1 MRLIKT
7 NKSGQLIKKEIKFY
21 GGEFSTLEKIKLGQ
35 IGSPK
40 VIYDY
45 GLEDLDILSRN
56 IEGEVTYINFEI
68 LKNGLIIRANCNQ
81 RQIVLGL
88 KLSETKSIDLIGK
101 RLTTETDDMQIVNK
115 KIQNEGMMRIQTTDS
130 TMIKL
135 IIQSQQYNDI
145 VKFFSMLPFQ
155 NKFHHSIEI
164 ETPR

>member
-7 NKSGQLIKKEIKFY
+7 NKSGQLIKKEIEFY
-21 GGEFSTLEKIKLGQ
+21 GGEFSTFEKIKLGR

-40 VIYDY
+40 VNYDY

-101 RLTTETDDMQIVNK
+101 RLTIESDDMQILSK
-115 KIQNEGMMRIQTTDS
+115 KIQNQEIMRIKKTDS

-135 IIQSQQYNDI
+135 IIQSQQYNDV

-155 NKFHHSIEI
+155 NIFNHSIEI
-164 ETPR
+164 ETPK